1 MAAAATA
8 RPRRRASAAHGGRAG
23 ARGGSVRWDRVGRI
37 ALVVTLGVILL
48 LYLSP
53 FKHWVEQSGTAS
65 AQKQE
70 LRRLDAENARLKGRV
85 RSLRDPAAL
94 EQEARRLGMVRQGER
109 SYVIKNPPRR
119 R

>member
-8 RPRRRASAAHGGRAG
+8 RPRRRASAARAGRGG

-37 ALVVTLGVILL
+37 ALLVTLAVILL

-53 FKHWVEQSGTAS
+53 FKHWVEQSGTAN

-70 LRRLDAENARLKGRV
+70 LQRLNSENARLKGRV

-109 SYVIKNPPRR
+109 SYVIKNPPAGR
-119 R
+119 